1 MGARAMSEYY
11 AAMSDLELV
20 GHVNAIPDA
29 SELSQALAARVRALT
44 TDRARLE
51 RELSKSRQQTMA
63 LELGVALDKVAAYED
78 ITSREA

>member
-1 MGARAMSEYY
+1 MSAYY

-20 GHVNAIPDA
+20 GHVGAIPDA

-44 TDRARLE
+44 TERTRLE
-51 RELSKSRQQTMA
+51 RELVKARQQTLS

-78 ITSREA
+78 ITGG

>member
-1 MGARAMSEYY
+1 MSAFY
-11 AAMSDLELV
+11 AAMSDLEIV

-44 TDRARLE
+44 TERDRLA
-51 RELSKSRQQTMA
+51 RELTKARQQTLS

-78 ITSREA
+78 ITSSGG

>member
-1 MGARAMSEYY
+1 MSAFY
-11 AAMSDLELV
+11 AAMSDLEIV

-44 TDRARLE
+44 SERDRLA
-51 RELSKSRQQTMA
+51 RELTKARQKTLS

-78 ITSREA
+78 ITSGG